1 MTTAVK
7 RTGVEDLRRSWRR
20 WTAVV
25 ELFALRRGA
34 RRRIGRAWYEALHA
48 ELLVSCRAL
57 AADGVESE
65 RPFYCALEVL
75 AQPWLSPYA
84 LEQADREIL
93 FDLFHRC
100 REAGRQL
107 GCWTWADALRRR
119 AGVLTT
125 LALSGAGVVV
135 AACTTGLWLPPLG
148 RLVESWR
155 PLWLAVKQAAPGQGW
170 LVAGGAVVV
179 LITLYLFTRGVRA

>member
-7 RTGVEDLRRSWRR
+7 RTGVEDLRRCWRR
-20 WTAVV
+20 WTGVV

-34 RRRIGRAWYEALHA
+34 RRRVGRDGYEALHA
-48 ELLVSCRAL
+48 ELLASCRAL
-57 AADGVESE
+57 AADGVEAE
-65 RPFYCALEVL
+65 RPFYRALEVL

-119 AGVLTT
+119 AGVLTA
-125 LALSGAGVVV
+125 LAVSGAAVVL
-135 AACTTGLWLPPLG
+135 AACTTGLWRPPLT
-148 RLVESWR
+148 RLAETWR
-155 PLWLAVKQAAPGQGW
+155 PLWLAVKQAAPGQAW
-170 LVAGGAVVV
+170 LVSGVAVVV
-179 LITLYLFTRGVRA
+179 LIALYLFTRGPRA